1 MTKTINKVTVQL
13 YGDGDLEVQMIA
25 ALESAGLTS
34 RVTADKPY
42 TTKRGEEGHYKQVV
56 FTLEDSNG

>member
-1 MTKTINKVTVQL
+1 MTKTLNKVTVQL

-42 TTKRGEEGHYKQVV
+42 TTKKGEEGQYKQVV
-56 FTLEDSNG
+56 FTLQETNG